1 MRARA
6 RPALVGEGRAR
17 VAPPV
22 AIVVAGGVAV
32 LLGGALGRYELDLA
46 ITLLGYVVIAHAWN
60 ALAGFGG
67 QVSLGVGAFL
77 GVGAYGAALLMIRAA
92 TPFPLALR

>member
-1 MRARA
+1 MTGRLAIA
-6 RPALVGEGRAR
+6 AEGRAR
-17 VAPPV
+17 IVPPV
-22 AIVVAGGVAV
+22 AIVAAGGLAV

-46 ITLLGYVVIAHAWN
+46 VTLLGYVVIAHAWN

-77 GVGAYGAALLMIRAA
+77 GV
-92 TPFPLALR
+92 